1 MPRQKPR
8 PAGEHTGYDAVIK
21 YDPSSTLA
29 KEDGGTLYATLLD
42 GTVVVDRHQMVVQ
55 IQKEA

>member
-8 PAGEHTGYDAVIK
+8 PAGEHTGY
-21 YDPSSTLA
+21 PSSTLA